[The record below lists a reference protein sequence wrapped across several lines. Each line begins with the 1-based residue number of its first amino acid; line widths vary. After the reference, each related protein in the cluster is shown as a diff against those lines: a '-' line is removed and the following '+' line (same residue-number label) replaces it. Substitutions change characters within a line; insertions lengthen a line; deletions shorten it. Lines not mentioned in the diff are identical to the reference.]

1 MIEISKINKQQL
13 DKDINTWV
21 RMLDR
26 DINTWVRITES
37 KSKEEVIKYLL
48 TQSCEI
54 TSDIELVDKD
64 GDNHRIRTLTNK
76 DDESF
81 RYYLHQVN
89 GKIIE
94 FFRI

>member
-21 RMLDR
+21 RT
-26 DINTWVRITES
+26 IEN
-37 KSKEEVIKYLL
+37 KEVDTTLSAVVKYLL

-64 GDNHRIRTLTNK
+64 SDNHRIRTLTNK

>member
-21 RMLDR
+21 R
-26 DINTWVRITES
+26 IIEN
-37 KSKEEVIKYLL
+37 KEVDTTLSAVVKYLL

-64 GDNHRIRTLTNK
+64 GDNHRIRTLTDKHNA
-76 DDESF
+76 DF

>member
-13 DKDINTWV
+13 DKDINIWERFLFRTIENKEA
-21 RMLDR
+21 
-26 DINTWVRITES
+26 DISEIV
-37 KSKEEVIKYLL
+37 KYLL

>member
-1 MIEISKINKQQL
+1 MIKISKINKQQL

-21 RMLDR
+21 R
-26 DINTWVRITES
+26 IIES
-37 KSKEEVIKYLL
+37 KSKEVDITFSEVVKYLL

>member
-1 MIEISKINKQQL
+1 MIKISKINKQQL
-13 DKDINTWV
+13 DKDINTWGRFLFRTIENKEV
-21 RMLDR
+21 
-26 DINTWVRITES
+26 DISEIV
-37 KSKEEVIKYLL
+37 KYLL

>member
-21 RMLDR
+21 R
-26 DINTWVRITES
+26 IIES
-37 KSKEEVIKYLL
+37 KEVDITFSEIVKHLL

-76 DDESF
+76 YDADF

-89 GKIIE
+89 GNIIE

>member
-21 RMLDR
+21 RIIENKEV
-26 DINTWVRITES
+26 DISEIV
-37 KSKEEVIKYLL
+37 KYLL

-76 DDESF
+76 DDADY

>member
-21 RMLDR
+21 R
-26 DINTWVRITES
+26 IIES
-37 KSKEEVIKYLL
+37 KEVDISEIVNYLL

-76 DDESF
+76 DDADY

>member
-13 DKDINTWV
+13 DKDINTWA
-21 RMLDR
+21 
-26 DINTWVRITES
+26 RIIENKVDTISEI
-37 KSKEEVIKYLL
+37 VKYLL

-76 DDESF
+76 DDADF

>member
-21 RMLDR
+21 R
-26 DINTWVRITES
+26 IIES
-37 KSKEEVIKYLL
+37 KSKEVDITFSEIVKYLL
-48 TQSCEI
+48 TQACEI
-54 TSDIELVDKD
+54 TSDIEFIDKD
-64 GDNHRIRTLTNK
+64 NDIHRIRTLTNK

>member
-21 RMLDR
+21 R
-26 DINTWVRITES
+26 IIES
-37 KSKEEVIKYLL
+37 KSREVDTTLLEVIKYLL

-76 DDESF
+76 NDESF

>member
-1 MIEISKINKQQL
+1 MIKISKINKQQL

-21 RMLDR
+21 RFLFR
-26 DINTWVRITES
+26 TIENKEVDISEIV
-37 KSKEEVIKYLL
+37 KYLL

>member
-21 RMLDR
+21 R
-26 DINTWVRITES
+26 IIES
-37 KSKEEVIKYLL
+37 KSKEVDTTLSEIVKYLL

-76 DDESF
+76 DDADF

>member
-21 RMLDR
+21 R
-26 DINTWVRITES
+26 IIES
-37 KSKEEVIKYLL
+37 KSKEVDITFSEIVKYLL
-48 TQSCEI
+48 TSCEI

>member
-21 RMLDR
+21 RIIENKVDT
-26 DINTWVRITES
+26 ISEIV
-37 KSKEEVIKYLL
+37 KYLL

-64 GDNHRIRTLTNK
+64 GDSHRIRTLTNK
-76 DDESF
+76 DDTDF

>member
-1 MIEISKINKQQL
+1 MIKISKINKQQL

-21 RMLDR
+21 RIIENKEV
-26 DINTWVRITES
+26 DITFSEIV
-37 KSKEEVIKYLL
+37 KYLL

-76 DDESF
+76 DDADF

>member
-13 DKDINTWV
+13 DKDINIWERFLFRTIENKEV
-21 RMLDR
+21 
-26 DINTWVRITES
+26 DISEIV
-37 KSKEEVIKYLL
+37 KYLL

>member
-13 DKDINTWV
+13 DKDINTWARIIENKKV
-21 RMLDR
+21 
-26 DINTWVRITES
+26 DISEIVN
-37 KSKEEVIKYLL
+37 YLL

-64 GDNHRIRTLTNK
+64 GDNHRIRTLTDKHNA
-76 DDESF
+76 DF

>member
-13 DKDINTWV
+13 NKDINTWV

>member
-21 RMLDR
+21 R
-26 DINTWVRITES
+26 IIE
-37 KSKEEVIKYLL
+37 KSKNKEVDIILEIVKYLL

-64 GDNHRIRTLTNK
+64 SDNHRIRTLTNK

>member
-13 DKDINTWV
+13 DKDINTWARIIKEKEV
-21 RMLDR
+21 
-26 DINTWVRITES
+26 DISEIVN
-37 KSKEEVIKYLL
+37 YLL

-64 GDNHRIRTLTNK
+64 GDNHRIRTLTYKHNA
-76 DDESF
+76 DF

>member
-13 DKDINTWV
+13 DKDINIWV
-21 RMLDR
+21 RTIENKEV
-26 DINTWVRITES
+26 DIDISEIV
-37 KSKEEVIKYLL
+37 KYLL

>member
-21 RMLDR
+21 R
-26 DINTWVRITES
+26 IIES
-37 KSKEEVIKYLL
+37 KSKEVDITFSEVIKYLL

-54 TSDIELVDKD
+54 TSDIEFVDKD

-76 DDESF
+76 DYESF

>member
-1 MIEISKINKQQL
+1 MIKISKINKQQL

-21 RMLDR
+21 R
-26 DINTWVRITES
+26 IIES
-37 KSKEEVIKYLL
+37 RSKEVDTTLSEVIKYLL

-76 DDESF
+76 NYADF

>member
-13 DKDINTWV
+13 DKDINTWARIIKEKEV
-21 RMLDR
+21 
-26 DINTWVRITES
+26 DISEIVN
-37 KSKEEVIKYLL
+37 YLL

-64 GDNHRIRTLTNK
+64 GDNHRIRTLTDKHNA
-76 DDESF
+76 DF

>member
-76 DDESF
+76 DDADF

>member
-1 MIEISKINKQQL
+1 MIKISKINKQQL

-21 RMLDR
+21 R
-26 DINTWVRITES
+26 IIES
-37 KSKEEVIKYLL
+37 KSKEVDITFSEIVKYLL

-64 GDNHRIRTLTNK
+64 SDNHRIRTLTNK

>member
-21 RMLDR
+21 R
-26 DINTWVRITES
+26 IIES
-37 KSKEEVIKYLL
+37 KSKEVDITFSEVIKYLL

-76 DDESF
+76 DDADF

>member
-13 DKDINTWV
+13 DKDINAWV
-21 RMLDR
+21 GIIENNKEV
-26 DINTWVRITES
+26 DISEIV
-37 KSKEEVIKYLL
+37 KYLL

>member
-13 DKDINTWV
+13 DKDINIWERFLFRTIENKEV
-21 RMLDR
+21 
-26 DINTWVRITES
+26 DISEIV
-37 KSKEEVIKYLL
+37 KYLL

-54 TSDIELVDKD
+54 TSDIELVAKD

>member
-1 MIEISKINKQQL
+1 MIKISKINKQQL
-13 DKDINTWV
+13 DKDV
-21 RMLDR
+21 
-26 DINTWVRITES
+26 NTWVRIIEN
-37 KSKEEVIKYLL
+37 KEVEVDISEIVKYLL

>member
-13 DKDINTWV
+13 DKDINIWV
-21 RMLDR
+21 RFLFR
-26 DINTWVRITES
+26 TFENKDISEIV
-37 KSKEEVIKYLL
+37 KYLL

-89 GKIIE
+89 GKIVE

>member
-13 DKDINTWV
+13 DKDINIWGRFLFRTIENKEV
-21 RMLDR
+21 
-26 DINTWVRITES
+26 DISEIV
-37 KSKEEVIKYLL
+37 KYLL

>member
-21 RMLDR
+21 R
-26 DINTWVRITES
+26 IIES
-37 KSKEEVIKYLL
+37 KSKEVDTTLFSEIVKYLL

-76 DDESF
+76 NNESF

>member
-21 RMLDR
+21 RIIENKEV
-26 DINTWVRITES
+26 DIISEIV
-37 KSKEEVIKYLL
+37 KYLL

>member
-21 RMLDR
+21 RIIENKEV
-26 DINTWVRITES
+26 DITFSEIV
-37 KSKEEVIKYLL
+37 KYLL

-76 DDESF
+76 DDADF

>member
-13 DKDINTWV
+13 DKDINTWARIV
-21 RMLDR
+21 ENKEV
-26 DINTWVRITES
+26 DITFSEIV
-37 KSKEEVIKYLL
+37 KYLL
-48 TQSCEI
+48 TQLTQACEI
-54 TSDIELVDKD
+54 TSDIEFVDKD
-64 GDNHRIRTLTNK
+64 GDSHRIRTLTNK

>member
-13 DKDINTWV
+13 DKDINIWV
-21 RMLDR
+21 RTIENKEV
-26 DINTWVRITES
+26 DIDISEIV
-37 KSKEEVIKYLL
+37 KYLL

-54 TSDIELVDKD
+54 TSDIELVGKD